1 MRIARR
7 IAAGVR
13 RRLGLPSMP
22 AFPREVEARFR
33 RQLAEIRA
41 RCPRFAVIEEFRDES
56 RAHPVHYRDFEC
68 EFASEQVRR
77 CAPGTI
83 LDVGSYRAWL
93 AGLMAH
99 YRVTTVDVRE
109 RHSDL
114 ANETCVTQDVRY
126 LTLESESVDMVTTLH
141 TIEHFGLGRYGDEF
155 DPDGDC
161 KAVKSLLHMIRPGGR
176 FLFSV
181 PVTAGTPCLAFNS
194 HRIYSLDMVRGWV
207 ADLARIE
214 ERFIKR
220 KPARICEETELATSL
235 GEFDIYCACYEK
247 PCLTSKIVERSTSA
261 RLYP

>member
-22 AFPREVEARFR
+22 AFPREIEARFR
-33 RQLAEIRA
+33 CQLAKIRA
-41 RCPRFAVIEEFRDES
+41 HCPQFAVIEEFRDES
-56 RAHPVHYRDFEC
+56 QMHPVHYRDFEC

-99 YRVTTVDVRE
+99 YHVTTVDVRE
-109 RHSDL
+109 RYSDL
-114 ANETCVTQDVRY
+114 ANETCVTQDVRD
-126 LTLESESVDMVTTLH
+126 LALAPASVDMVTTLH

-155 DPDGDC
+155 DPEGDR
-161 KAVKSLLHMIRPGGR
+161 KAIASLLRVIRPGGH

-181 PVTAGTPCLAFNS
+181 PVTAGQPCIAFNS
-194 HRIYSLDMVRGWV
+194 HRIYSMDMVREWV
-207 ADLARIE
+207 PRLRLVDEI
-214 ERFIKR
+214 FIKR
-220 KPARICEETELATSL
+220 KPARRCTRAELAAGL
-235 GEFDIYCACYEK
+235 GEFDVYCGCY
-247 PCLTSKIVERSTSA
+247 SKTQAVQPES
-261 RLYP
+261 